1 MSTTSTSTSTSLPTL
16 SGLATGVDTTA
27 LINAIVAQ
35 KGQGVARLTAQQ
47 TLNNTKVTTLNAMR
61 TELSTLTTSLA
72 VIQDGLNSRTVTSTD
87 ANNINVTATG
97 TGAASGNFDVTVHTV
112 ATKGRISS
120 TLDANGLTTNL
131 AVASPTDSVNSNIFT
146 PGTPASFAIQGTD
159 GVIKT
164 ITLTDSTNTLNGLKD
179 AINASGAGV
188 TATVMNMGKG
198 AKPYQLVLTAKATGT
213 GTTNGVVSL
222 VDITNM
228 GTDGSGNP
236 VAGNSANN
244 LGIAAGTV
252 DSLTTP
258 TKLTGGLTSAT
269 SGASAVDA
277 TFSVNGIELTRTT
290 NTVSDVADGMVF
302 TLKQGGQTGTSTL
315 TVAPNTAAAT
325 ADMQDFI
332 TKYNKLLTDYKTAS
346 TSTQNTD
353 GSIAQAPLAGDPTT
367 RSLMNNL
374 RTTLGG
380 LSAGLPSS
388 ATYKALSSLG
398 ITHQADGT
406 LSMNTITFTNALNND
421 LASVSNLFKYSGTST
436 NSVVALSSAGT
447 NAPTGAVDFAITKD
461 ANGVLWG
468 TLTQNSTTTAPIQV
482 TNGLLTGNGAFAGLN
497 LSVIG
502 TGSGTITLSRGVGQA
517 AADLMSSFTSVN
529 GAITTSLNNIALQN
543 KGLAAQIQRGQALLD
558 SETTALKK
566 QFADME
572 AVVGQMKAA
581 AGSLTGA

>member
-1 MSTTSTSTSTSLPTL
+1 MASTSSLNSL
-16 SGLATGVDTTA
+16 SGISSGVDTTA

-35 KGQGVARLTAQQ
+35 KGQGVARLTAKQ

-61 TELSTLTTSLA
+61 AELSTLTTSLA
-72 VIQDGLNSRTVTSTD
+72 VLQDGLNSLTVTSTD
-87 ANNINVTATG
+87 ANNTNVTATG

-112 ATKGRISS
+112 ATKGRISA
-120 TLDANGLTTNL
+120 TLDTNGMTTNL
-131 AVASPTDSVNSNIFT
+131 AVANPSDSVTSNVFT

-164 ITLTDSTNTLNGLKD
+164 ITLTDNTNTLNGLRD

-188 TATVMNMGKG
+188 TASIVNMGKG

-213 GTTNGVVSL
+213 GTTQGLVSL

-228 GTDGSGNP
+228 GTTGT
-236 VAGNSANN
+236 SANN

-302 TLKQGGQTGTSTL
+302 TLKQGGQTGTTTL
-315 TVAPNTAAAT
+315 TVAPNTVAAT
-325 ADMQDFI
+325 TDLQDFI
-332 TKYNKLLTDYKTAS
+332 TKYNKLLTDYQTAS
-346 TSTQNTD
+346 TSTKNAD

-367 RSLMNNL
+367 RAMMNNL
-374 RTTLGG
+374 RSTLGG

-388 ATYKALSSLG
+388 ATYKNLTSLG

-406 LSMNTITFTNALNND
+406 LSLNTITFQNALKGD
-421 LASVSNLFKYSGTST
+421 LASVSNLFKFSGSST
-436 NSVVALSSAGT
+436 NSVVAFSSAGPDT
-447 NAPTGAVDFAITKD
+447 ATGPVDFAITKD
-461 ANGVLWG
+461 ANGALWG
-468 TLTQNSTTTAPIQV
+468 TLTQNSVSTAPIQV
-482 TNGLLTGNGAFAGLN
+482 INGALTGTGAFAGLN

-502 TGSGTITLSRGVGQA
+502 TGTGTLTLSRGVGQA
-517 AADLMSSFTSVN
+517 ASDILSSFTSVN
-529 GAITTSLNNIALQN
+529 GAITTSLNSIALQN
-543 KGLAAQIQRGQALLD
+543 KSLAAQIQRGQALLD
-558 SETTALKK
+558 SETTNLKK
-566 QFADME
+566 QFANME

-581 AGSLTGA
+581 AGSLLGA